1 MNDRFQRVPIIKL
14 WNQLVVPLQ
23 GDLTDE
29 LAEWM
34 INDVLER
41 IRETDADGLV
51 IDLTGVWMLDSHL
64 CHVLSNLAAAAKLMG
79 ASTVIC
85 GMNPDTALTLQ
96 TMGVD
101 MRLTQ
106 TALRLES
113 ALELQGIRLE
123 AARETDQDPTAVSGE
138 SNDVGEEL
146 QDHG

>member
-1 MNDRFQRVPIIKL
+1 MNNQYHRVPIIRL

-101 MRLTQ
+101 MQLTR
-106 TALRLES
+106 TALRLET
-113 ALELQGIRLE
+113 ALEMQGIRLE
-123 AARETDQDPTAVSGE
+123 RPSEDDADPIVPLQEVDGVGRELE
-138 SNDVGEEL
+138 
-146 QDHG
+146 DHG